1 MLYIDTSVVVALLTK
16 EVKSPSVFQW
26 YSSLKEIPV
35 SSDWLLPEFSSAI
48 SIKVRTGQLS
58 EAESIRVLNEF
69 DVFVGGGLR
78 LVPLSRDAI
87 KRAGVLARNHLS
99 GLRSGDSLHLA
110 AALELGVSHM
120 ATLDKNQAL
129 NATNLGLELEVI

>member
-16 EVKSPSVFQW
+16 EVKSPSVFKW
-26 YSSLKEIPV
+26 YSSLKEVPM

-58 EAESIRVLNEF
+58 QTESIRVLNEF

-78 LVPLSRDAI
+78 LAPLTRDAFMS
-87 KRAGVLARNHLS
+87 AAVLARDHLS

-110 AALELGVSHM
+110 AALQLGVSQM

-129 NATNLGLELEVI
+129 NATNLGLELVVI